1 MKKIALLPI
10 LIVLTAATLF
20 IAITNYQSPKETTI
34 KQRVN
39 DATPLEN
46 KQAAGEKSIAST
58 PTLAPQRVVNATLD
72 LVIMSPQSDTTVN
85 ASSVT
90 VKGTVNPKAYVIINE
105 YDITPGKDGSFEQ
118 RIALDEGENYIS
130 IVAYDDDGNS
140 TERELLVVRTVEET

>member
-20 IAITNYQSPKETTI
+20 IAISNYQSPKEPNS
-34 KQRVN
+34 KQRT
-39 DATPLEN
+39 DDTTPLKNE
-46 KQAAGEKSIAST
+46 QLPGEKVITTT
-58 PTLAPQRVVNATLD
+58 PTNTPQRAVNAMID
-72 LVIMSPQSDTTVN
+72 LVVISPQSDTTVN
-85 ASSVT
+85 GSSIT
-90 VKGTVNPKAYVIINE
+90 VKGTVNPKAYLIINE

-140 TERELLVVRTVEET
+140 SERELLVVRTVEET

>member
-20 IAITNYQSPKETTI
+20 IAISNYQSPKET
-34 KQRVN
+34 RVKPTTTN
-39 DATPLEN
+39 LPLQKSEEL
-46 KQAAGEKSIAST
+46 AEEKSTSNT
-58 PTLAPQRVVNATLD
+58 PTSAPQSVVNATLD

-85 ASSVT
+85 ATSIT

-118 RIALDEGENYIS
+118 KIALDEGENYIS

-140 TERELLVVRTVEET
+140 SERELLVVRTVEEI